1 MLEVRGIE
9 TYYGNIPALR
19 GISIDVPEGSV
30 VAIIGANGAGKTTLM
45 KTIAGVLRP
54 RSGSVSFLGEEIT
67 GLPSHKIVRRGVAL
81 VPEGRAILSR
91 MTVRENL
98 EMGAFTRRDAEK
110 ASLDMDR
117 VMERFPV
124 LKERAGQLGGS
135 LSGGEQQMLA
145 IARALMS
152 APKLLLLD
160 EPTLGLAPL
169 VVADIFS
176 IIREINA
183 AGTTILLVE
192 QNVKQALKVSGYAYV
207 LETGKIALSG
217 PVQGAAPGTADK
229 GVVPGAVRRA
239 CGLWARDTPSL
250 HPGLH
255 QVCPLKAPAPRSD
268 SPLPYHTLH
277 RSLGGWCRWYRVTLV
292 GARNGGVA
300 AGGGAQ

>member
-19 GISIDVPEGSV
+19 EISIDVPGGSV

-54 RSGSVSFLGEEIT
+54 RCGTVFFLGEQIT
-67 GLPSHKIVRRGVAL
+67 GLPSYKIVRRGVAL
-81 VPEGRAILSR
+81 VPEGRAILTR

-98 EMGAFTRRDAEK
+98 EMGAFTQRDAKK
-110 ASLDMDR
+110 ALLDMDR
-117 VMERFPV
+117 VMERFPL
-124 LKERAGQLGGS
+124 LKARAGQLGGS

-160 EPTLGLAPL
+160 EPTLGLAPF
-169 VVADIFS
+169 VVADIFA

-183 AGTTILLVE
+183 TGTTILLVE
-192 QNVKQALKVSGYAYV
+192 QNVRQALKVSSYAYV

-217 PVQGAAPGTADK
+217 P
-229 GVVPGAVRRA
+229 
-239 CGLWARDTPSL
+239 S
-250 HPGLH
+250 
-255 QVCPLKAPAPRSD
+255 KALLQEPRIKAS
-268 SPLPYHTLH
+268 Y
-277 RSLGGWCRWYRVTLV
+277 LG
-292 GARNGGVA
+292 
-300 AGGGAQ
+300 Q

>member
-1 MLEVRGIE
+1 MLEVRGVE

-19 GISIDVPEGSV
+19 EISIDVPEGGV

-54 RSGSVSFLGEEIT
+54 RTGTVSFLGEEIT
-67 GLPSHKIVRRGVAL
+67 GLPSHKIVGRGVAL

-98 EMGAFTRRDAEK
+98 EMGAFTQRDAKK
-110 ASLDMDR
+110 AAGDMDR

-124 LKERAGQLGGS
+124 LRSRAGQLGGS

-169 VVADIFS
+169 VVTDIFA

-207 LETGKIALSG
+207 LETGTIALSG
-217 PVQGAAPGTADK
+217 PSRELLQEP
-229 GVVPGAVRRA
+229 RI
-239 CGLWARDTPSL
+239 
-250 HPGLH
+250 
-255 QVCPLKAPAPRSD
+255 KAS
-268 SPLPYHTLH
+268 Y
-277 RSLGGWCRWYRVTLV
+277 LG
-292 GARNGGVA
+292 
-300 AGGGAQ
+300 Q

>member
-9 TYYGNIPALR
+9 THYGNIPALK
-19 GISIDVPEGSV
+19 GISIDVPEGGV

-54 RSGSVSFLGEEIT
+54 RSGTVSFLGEEIT
-67 GLPSHKIVRRGVAL
+67 GLPSHKIVGRGVAL
-81 VPEGRAILSR
+81 VPEGRAILAR

-98 EMGAFTRRDAEK
+98 EMGAFTRRDAK
-110 ASLDMDR
+110 AAVRDMDR
-117 VMERFPV
+117 AMERFPV
-124 LKERAGQLGGS
+124 LKERAWQLGGS

-192 QNVKQALKVSGYAYV
+192 QNVKQALKVSSYAYV

-217 PVQGAAPGTADK
+217 PSKELLQEP
-229 GVVPGAVRRA
+229 RI
-239 CGLWARDTPSL
+239 
-250 HPGLH
+250 
-255 QVCPLKAPAPRSD
+255 KAS
-268 SPLPYHTLH
+268 Y
-277 RSLGGWCRWYRVTLV
+277 LG
-292 GARNGGVA
+292 
-300 AGGGAQ
+300 Q

>member
-19 GISIDVPEGSV
+19 EISIDVPGGSV

-54 RSGSVSFLGEEIT
+54 RSGTVSFLGEEIT
-67 GLPSHKIVRRGVAL
+67 GLPSHKIVRHGVAL

-98 EMGAFTRRDAEK
+98 EMGAFTRRDAKK
-110 ASLDMDR
+110 AAQDMER

-124 LKERAGQLGGS
+124 LKSRAGQLGGS

-169 VVADIFS
+169 VVADIFA

-183 AGTTILLVE
+183 SGTTILLVE
-192 QNVKQALKVSGYAYV
+192 QNVKQALKVSSYAYV

-217 PVQGAAPGTADK
+217 PSKELLQEP
-229 GVVPGAVRRA
+229 RI
-239 CGLWARDTPSL
+239 
-250 HPGLH
+250 
-255 QVCPLKAPAPRSD
+255 KAS
-268 SPLPYHTLH
+268 Y
-277 RSLGGWCRWYRVTLV
+277 LG
-292 GARNGGVA
+292 
-300 AGGGAQ
+300 Q

>member
-19 GISIDVPEGSV
+19 GISIDVPAGSV
-30 VAIIGANGAGKTTLM
+30 VAILGANGAGKTTLL

-54 RSGSVSFLGEEIT
+54 RSGTVSFLGEEIT

-98 EMGAFTRRDAEK
+98 EMGAFPRRDAK
-110 ASLDMDR
+110 KVLLDLDR

-124 LKERAGQLGGS
+124 LKERTGQLGGS
-135 LSGGEQQMLA
+135 LSGGEQQMLS

-160 EPTLGLAPL
+160 EPTLGLAPI

-192 QNVKQALKVSGYAYV
+192 QNVKQALKVSSYAYV

-217 PVQGAAPGTADK
+217 PSKELRQEP
-229 GVVPGAVRRA
+229 RI
-239 CGLWARDTPSL
+239 
-250 HPGLH
+250 
-255 QVCPLKAPAPRSD
+255 KAS
-268 SPLPYHTLH
+268 Y
-277 RSLGGWCRWYRVTLV
+277 LGQ
-292 GARNGGVA
+292 A
-300 AGGGAQ
+300 

>member
-19 GISIDVPEGSV
+19 EISIDVPEGGV

-54 RSGSVSFLGEEIT
+54 RAGTVSFLGEEIT

-98 EMGAFTRRDAEK
+98 EMGAFTRGDAKK
-110 ASLDMDR
+110 ALLDMDR

-124 LKERAGQLGGS
+124 LKSRAGQLGGS

-145 IARALMS
+145 IGRALMS

-160 EPTLGLAPL
+160 EPTLGLAPR
-169 VVADIFS
+169 VVADIFA

-183 AGTTILLVE
+183 TGTTILLVE
-192 QNVKQALKVSGYAYV
+192 QNVKQALKVSSYTYV
-207 LETGKIALSG
+207 LETGKIALAG
-217 PVQGAAPGTADK
+217 PSEELLQEP
-229 GVVPGAVRRA
+229 RI
-239 CGLWARDTPSL
+239 
-250 HPGLH
+250 
-255 QVCPLKAPAPRSD
+255 KAS
-268 SPLPYHTLH
+268 Y
-277 RSLGGWCRWYRVTLV
+277 LG
-292 GARNGGVA
+292 
-300 AGGGAQ
+300 Q

>member
-1 MLEVRGIE
+1 MLEARGIE

-19 GISIDVPEGSV
+19 EISIDVHEGSV

-54 RSGSVSFLGEEIT
+54 RSGTVSFLGEEIT
-67 GLPSHKIVRRGVAL
+67 GLPSHKIVGRGVAL
-81 VPEGRAILSR
+81 VPEGRAILAR

-98 EMGAFTRRDAEK
+98 EMGAFTQRDAK
-110 ASLDMDR
+110 AAVRDMDR
-117 VMERFPV
+117 AMERFPV
-124 LKERAGQLGGS
+124 LKERAWQLGGS

-192 QNVKQALKVSGYAYV
+192 QNVKQALKVSSYAYV

-217 PVQGAAPGTADK
+217 PSKELLQEP
-229 GVVPGAVRRA
+229 RI
-239 CGLWARDTPSL
+239 
-250 HPGLH
+250 
-255 QVCPLKAPAPRSD
+255 KAS
-268 SPLPYHTLH
+268 Y
-277 RSLGGWCRWYRVTLV
+277 LG
-292 GARNGGVA
+292 
-300 AGGGAQ
+300 Q

>member
-9 TYYGNIPALR
+9 THYGNIPALR
-19 GISIDVPEGSV
+19 GISIDVPAGGV
-30 VAIIGANGAGKTTLM
+30 VAIIGVNGAGKTTLM

-54 RSGSVSFLGEEIT
+54 RSGMVSFLDEKIT
-67 GLPSHKIVRRGVAL
+67 GLPSHEIVRRGVAM
-81 VPEGRAILSR
+81 VPEGRSILSR

-98 EMGAFTRRDAEK
+98 EMGAFTRRDAKK
-110 ASLDMDR
+110 ATKDMDL
-117 VMERFPV
+117 VMDRFPV
-124 LKERAGQLGGS
+124 LRERAGQLGGS

-169 VVADIFS
+169 MVADIFA

-192 QNVKQALKVSGYAYV
+192 QNVKHALKVSAYTYV

-217 PVQGAAPGTADK
+217 PSKELLQEP
-229 GVVPGAVRRA
+229 RI
-239 CGLWARDTPSL
+239 
-250 HPGLH
+250 
-255 QVCPLKAPAPRSD
+255 KAS
-268 SPLPYHTLH
+268 Y
-277 RSLGGWCRWYRVTLV
+277 LG
-292 GARNGGVA
+292 
-300 AGGGAQ
+300 Q

>member
-19 GISIDVPEGSV
+19 GISIDVPAGSV
-30 VAIIGANGAGKTTLM
+30 VAILGANGAGKTTLL

-54 RSGSVSFLGEEIT
+54 RSGTVSFLGEEIT
-67 GLPSHKIVRRGVAL
+67 GLPSHKLVRRGVAL

-110 ASLDMDR
+110 AGLDMDR

-124 LKERAGQLGGS
+124 LGERAGQLGGS

-169 VVADIFS
+169 VAADIFS

-192 QNVKQALKVSGYAYV
+192 QNVKQALKVSGYTYV
-207 LETGKIALSG
+207 FETGKIALSG
-217 PVQGAAPGTADK
+217 PSVELRQEP
-229 GVVPGAVRRA
+229 RI
-239 CGLWARDTPSL
+239 
-250 HPGLH
+250 
-255 QVCPLKAPAPRSD
+255 KAS
-268 SPLPYHTLH
+268 Y
-277 RSLGGWCRWYRVTLV
+277 LGQ
-292 GARNGGVA
+292 A
-300 AGGGAQ
+300 

>member
-19 GISIDVPEGSV
+19 GISIDVPAGSV
-30 VAIIGANGAGKTTLM
+30 VAILGANGAGKTTLL

-54 RSGSVSFLGEEIT
+54 RSGTVSFLGEEIT

-98 EMGAFTRRDAEK
+98 EMGAFTRRDAKK

-124 LKERAGQLGGS
+124 LGERAGQPGGS

-169 VVADIFS
+169 VAADIFS

-183 AGTTILLVE
+183 GGTTILLVE
-192 QNVKQALKVSGYAYV
+192 QNVRQALKASSYTYV

-217 PVQGAAPGTADK
+217 PSKELLQEP
-229 GVVPGAVRRA
+229 RI
-239 CGLWARDTPSL
+239 
-250 HPGLH
+250 
-255 QVCPLKAPAPRSD
+255 KAS
-268 SPLPYHTLH
+268 Y
-277 RSLGGWCRWYRVTLV
+277 LG
-292 GARNGGVA
+292 
-300 AGGGAQ
+300 QS

>member
-19 GISIDVPEGSV
+19 GISIDVPAGSV
-30 VAIIGANGAGKTTLM
+30 VAILGANGAGKTTLL

-54 RSGSVSFLGEEIT
+54 RSGTVSFLGEEIT
-67 GLPSHKIVRRGVAL
+67 GLPSHMLVRRGVAL

-110 ASLDMDR
+110 AGLDMDR

-124 LKERAGQLGGS
+124 LGERAGQLGGS

-169 VVADIFS
+169 VAADIFS

-192 QNVKQALKVSGYAYV
+192 QNVKQALKVSGYTYV
-207 LETGKIALSG
+207 FETGKIALSG
-217 PVQGAAPGTADK
+217 PSVELRQEP
-229 GVVPGAVRRA
+229 RI
-239 CGLWARDTPSL
+239 
-250 HPGLH
+250 
-255 QVCPLKAPAPRSD
+255 KAS
-268 SPLPYHTLH
+268 Y
-277 RSLGGWCRWYRVTLV
+277 LGQ
-292 GARNGGVA
+292 A
-300 AGGGAQ
+300 

>member
-1 MLEVRGIE
+1 MLEIRGIE

-19 GISIDVPEGSV
+19 EISIDVPGGSV
-30 VAIIGANGAGKTTLM
+30 VAIIGANGAGKTTLL

-98 EMGAFTRRDAEK
+98 EMGAFTQRDARK
-110 ASLDMDR
+110 ALLDMDR

-124 LKERAGQLGGS
+124 LKSRAGQLGGS

-169 VVADIFS
+169 VVADIFA

-183 AGTTILLVE
+183 TGTTILLVE
-192 QNVKQALKVSGYAYV
+192 QNVKQALKVSSYAYV
-207 LETGKIALSG
+207 LETGKIALAG
-217 PVQGAAPGTADK
+217 PSKELLQEP
-229 GVVPGAVRRA
+229 RI
-239 CGLWARDTPSL
+239 
-250 HPGLH
+250 
-255 QVCPLKAPAPRSD
+255 KAS
-268 SPLPYHTLH
+268 Y
-277 RSLGGWCRWYRVTLV
+277 LG
-292 GARNGGVA
+292 
-300 AGGGAQ
+300 Q

>member
-19 GISIDVPEGSV
+19 GISIDVPGGSV

-54 RSGSVSFLGEEIT
+54 RCGTVSFLGEEIT

-98 EMGAFTRRDAEK
+98 EMGAFTRRDAKK
-110 ASLDMDR
+110 AAQDMDR

-124 LKERAGQLGGS
+124 LKTRAGQLGGS

-169 VVADIFS
+169 VVVDIFA

-183 AGTTILLVE
+183 TGTTILLVE
-192 QNVKQALKVSGYAYV
+192 QNVKQALKVSSYTYV

-217 PVQGAAPGTADK
+217 PSKELLQEP
-229 GVVPGAVRRA
+229 RI
-239 CGLWARDTPSL
+239 
-250 HPGLH
+250 
-255 QVCPLKAPAPRSD
+255 KAS
-268 SPLPYHTLH
+268 Y
-277 RSLGGWCRWYRVTLV
+277 LG
-292 GARNGGVA
+292 
-300 AGGGAQ
+300 Q

>member
-19 GISIDVPEGSV
+19 GISIDVPAGSV
-30 VAIIGANGAGKTTLM
+30 VAILGANGAGKTTLM
-45 KTIAGVLRP
+45 KTIAGILRP
-54 RSGSVSFLGEEIT
+54 RSGTVSFLGEEIT

-91 MTVRENL
+91 MTIRENL
-98 EMGAFTRRDAEK
+98 EMGAFTRRDAKE
-110 ASLDMDR
+110 AGRDMDR
-117 VMERFPV
+117 VAERFPV
-124 LKERAGQLGGS
+124 LRERAGQLGGS

-192 QNVKQALKVSGYAYV
+192 QNVRQALKSSGYAYV

-217 PVQGAAPGTADK
+217 PSKELLQEP
-229 GVVPGAVRRA
+229 RI
-239 CGLWARDTPSL
+239 
-250 HPGLH
+250 
-255 QVCPLKAPAPRSD
+255 KAS
-268 SPLPYHTLH
+268 Y
-277 RSLGGWCRWYRVTLV
+277 LGQ
-292 GARNGGVA
+292 A
-300 AGGGAQ
+300 

>member
-9 TYYGNIPALR
+9 TYYGSIPALR
-19 GISIDVPEGSV
+19 EISIDVPGGSV

-54 RSGSVSFLGEEIT
+54 RSGTVSFLGEEIT
-67 GLPSHKIVRRGVAL
+67 GLPSHRIVRRGVAL

-98 EMGAFTRRDAEK
+98 EMGAFTRRDARK
-110 ASLDMDR
+110 TSLDMDR

-124 LKERAGQLGGS
+124 LKSRAGQLGGS

-152 APKLLLLD
+152 APTLLLLD

-169 VVADIFS
+169 VVADIFA

-183 AGTTILLVE
+183 TGTTILLVE
-192 QNVKQALKVSGYAYV
+192 QNVKQALKVSSFAYV
-207 LETGKIALSG
+207 LETGRIALSG
-217 PVQGAAPGTADK
+217 GSKELLQEP
-229 GVVPGAVRRA
+229 RI
-239 CGLWARDTPSL
+239 
-250 HPGLH
+250 
-255 QVCPLKAPAPRSD
+255 KAS
-268 SPLPYHTLH
+268 Y
-277 RSLGGWCRWYRVTLV
+277 LG
-292 GARNGGVA
+292 
-300 AGGGAQ
+300 Q

>member
-19 GISIDVPEGSV
+19 EISIDVPAGSV

-54 RSGSVSFLGEEIT
+54 RRGTVTFLGAEIT

-81 VPEGRAILSR
+81 VPEGRAILAR

-98 EMGAFTRRDAEK
+98 EMGAFTRRDARK
-110 ASLDMDR
+110 TAQDMDR
-117 VMERFPV
+117 LMERFPV
-124 LKERAGQLGGS
+124 LGERARQLGGS

-176 IIREINA
+176 IIRQINA

-192 QNVKQALKVSGYAYV
+192 QNVRQALKVSSYSYV
-207 LETGKIALSG
+207 LETGTIALSG
-217 PVQGAAPGTADK
+217 PSKELLQEPRIKASYLGQG
-229 GVVPGAVRRA
+229 
-239 CGLWARDTPSL
+239 
-250 HPGLH
+250 
-255 QVCPLKAPAPRSD
+255 
-268 SPLPYHTLH
+268 
-277 RSLGGWCRWYRVTLV
+277 
-292 GARNGGVA
+292 
-300 AGGGAQ
+300 

>member
-9 TYYGNIPALR
+9 TYYGNIQALR
-19 GISIDVPEGSV
+19 EISIDVPAGSV

-54 RSGSVSFLGEEIT
+54 RSGTVSFLGEEIT
-67 GLPSHKIVRRGVAL
+67 GLPSHKIVRRGIAL

-98 EMGAFTRRDAEK
+98 EMGAFTRRDAKK
-110 ASLDMDR
+110 ASLDMVR

-124 LKERAGQLGGS
+124 LEERAGQLGGS

-152 APKLLLLD
+152 APALLLLD

-169 VVADIFS
+169 VVADIFA

-183 AGTTILLVE
+183 TGTTILLVE
-192 QNVKQALKVSGYAYV
+192 QNVKQALKVSSRAYV
-207 LETGKIALSG
+207 LETGKIVLSG
-217 PVQGAAPGTADK
+217 PSRELLQEP
-229 GVVPGAVRRA
+229 RI
-239 CGLWARDTPSL
+239 
-250 HPGLH
+250 
-255 QVCPLKAPAPRSD
+255 KAS
-268 SPLPYHTLH
+268 Y
-277 RSLGGWCRWYRVTLV
+277 LGQ
-292 GARNGGVA
+292 A
-300 AGGGAQ
+300 

>member
-9 TYYGNIPALR
+9 THYGNIPALK
-19 GISIDVPEGSV
+19 GISIDVPEGGV

-45 KTIAGVLRP
+45 KTVTGVLRP
-54 RSGSVSFLGEEIT
+54 RSGTVSFLGEEIT
-67 GLPSHKIVRRGVAL
+67 GLPSHKIVGRGVAL
-81 VPEGRAILSR
+81 VPEGRAILAR

-98 EMGAFTRRDAEK
+98 EMGAFTQRDAK
-110 ASLDMDR
+110 AAVRDMDR
-117 VMERFPV
+117 AMERFPV
-124 LKERAGQLGGS
+124 LKERAWQLGGS

-192 QNVKQALKVSGYAYV
+192 QNVKQALKVSSYAYV

-217 PVQGAAPGTADK
+217 PSRELLQEP
-229 GVVPGAVRRA
+229 RI
-239 CGLWARDTPSL
+239 
-250 HPGLH
+250 
-255 QVCPLKAPAPRSD
+255 KAS
-268 SPLPYHTLH
+268 Y
-277 RSLGGWCRWYRVTLV
+277 LG
-292 GARNGGVA
+292 
-300 AGGGAQ
+300 Q

>member
-19 GISIDVPEGSV
+19 EISIDVPAGGV
-30 VAIIGANGAGKTTLM
+30 VAIIGANGAGKTTLL

-54 RSGSVSFLGEEIT
+54 RSGAVSFLGKEIT
-67 GLPSHKIVRRGVAL
+67 GLPSHKIVRGGIAL
-81 VPEGRAILSR
+81 VPEGRAILAR

-98 EMGAFTRRDAEK
+98 EMGAFTRRDARK
-110 ASLDMDR
+110 TAQDMDR
-117 VMERFPV
+117 LMERFPV
-124 LKERAGQLGGS
+124 LGERARQLGGS

-192 QNVKQALKVSGYAYV
+192 QNVKQALKVSSYSYV
-207 LETGKIALSG
+207 LETGTIALSG
-217 PVQGAAPGTADK
+217 LSKDMLQEPRIKASYLGQG
-229 GVVPGAVRRA
+229 
-239 CGLWARDTPSL
+239 
-250 HPGLH
+250 
-255 QVCPLKAPAPRSD
+255 
-268 SPLPYHTLH
+268 
-277 RSLGGWCRWYRVTLV
+277 
-292 GARNGGVA
+292 
-300 AGGGAQ
+300 

>member
-1 MLEVRGIE
+1 MLEVRGLE
-9 TYYGNIPALR
+9 TFYGNIPALR
-19 GISIDVPEGSV
+19 EISIDVPGGSV

-54 RSGSVSFLGEEIT
+54 RCGTVSFLGEEIT
-67 GLPSHKIVRRGVAL
+67 GLPSYKIVRRGVAL

-98 EMGAFTRRDAEK
+98 EMGAFTQRDAK
-110 ASLDMDR
+110 KTAQDMDR
-117 VMERFPV
+117 VMERFPL
-124 LKERAGQLGGS
+124 LKARAGQLGGS

-152 APKLLLLD
+152 APTLLLLD

-169 VVADIFS
+169 VVADIFA

-183 AGTTILLVE
+183 TGTTILLVE

-217 PVQGAAPGTADK
+217 PSKELLQDP
-229 GVVPGAVRRA
+229 RI
-239 CGLWARDTPSL
+239 
-250 HPGLH
+250 
-255 QVCPLKAPAPRSD
+255 KAS
-268 SPLPYHTLH
+268 Y
-277 RSLGGWCRWYRVTLV
+277 LG
-292 GARNGGVA
+292 
-300 AGGGAQ
+300 Q